1 MIIDLFLFTIGFLGI
16 LIASISDIK
25 TQEVPD
31 FVTYSMIFSG
41 LSLRALHAFT
51 YNELSYFTFA
61 LINLSIF
68 FVIANILY
76 YTKQWGGG
84 DAKLLMGISVVF
96 ATYPNFLLQYFTP
109 KISISFPLA
118 IFINILLIGLIYN
131 LIWAIVLAIK
141 NKQKFI
147 KEFKNINKKLKI
159 TKKLIFLIIILLI
172 FSSIMLKTSLILIF
186 VILLIFTFYLTI
198 FIKAIENA
206 CMLKIIS
213 IKELRE
219 GDWIQQNI
227 SYKNKLIYKKSFT
240 GVSKKQIYL
249 IKKTNL
255 KKILIKEG
263 IPFTSVF
270 LLAFI
275 LSIILG
281 NPILYLIQ

>member
-1 MIIDLFLFTIGFLGI
+1 MIIDLFLLIIGFLGI
-16 LIASISDIK
+16 SIASISDIK

-61 LINLSIF
+61 LINLIIF
-68 FVIANILY
+68 FIIANILY

-109 KISISFPLA
+109 KINISFPLV

-147 KEFKNINKKLKI
+147 KEFKNINKKFRI

-172 FSSIMLKTSLILIF
+172 FSSIMLKNLLILTFI
-186 VILLIFTFYLTI
+186 ILLIFTFYLTI

-206 CMLKIIS
+206 CMLKTIS
-213 IKELRE
+213 VKQLRE
-219 GDWIQQNI
+219 GDWVHQNI
-227 SYKNKLIYKKSFT
+227 YYKNKLIYKKSFT
-240 GVSKKQIYL
+240 GVTKKQIQL

-255 KKILIKEG
+255 KKILIKQG

-270 LLAFI
+270 FI
-275 LSIILG
+275 ALIVSIIFG
-281 NPILYLIQ
+281 NLILYFIQ